1 MEYLTFALPK
11 GKLYG
16 PTVRL
21 LEAAGLGSSELGDE
35 DSRKLLFV
43 DEEKKLRYIATRPS
57 DVPTYVE
64 HGAADLG
71 IVGKDVLL
79 EDEKKVYE
87 LLDLGYGGCRFALA
101 APEELAARG
110 LNGRAG
116 LRVATKFPHVA
127 ERYFMDKGKPVE
139 IIVLHGAV
147 ELAPIAGLADAIVD
161 IVSTGRTLQ
170 ENRLVP
176 VETIAESTARMIANP
191 VSLRLKRDRIDPVTQ
206 DLRREAARLAGE
218 L

>member
-1 MEYLTFALPK
+1 MDYLTFALPK

-16 PTVRL
+16 PTTRL

-87 LLDLGYGGCRFALA
+87 LLDLGFGGCHFALA
-101 APEELAARG
+101 LPEELAACG

-127 ERYFMDKGKPVE
+127 ERHFLGKGKPVE

-161 IVSTGRTLQ
+161 IVSTGRTLK

-176 VETIAESTARMIANP
+176 IETIAESTARLIANP